1 MPCILH
7 SENKWER
14 ACKTRLNVIFLENE
28 EKIWNFNTK
37 KSGVIKKTV
46 WTSKLTSLL
55 CEMSSH
61 KKSYMKNSKNVLL
74 TSFLLNPWYD

>member
-28 EKIWNFNTK
+28 R
-37 KSGVIKKTV
+37 
-46 WTSKLTSLL
+46 
-55 CEMSSH
+55 
-61 KKSYMKNSKNVLL
+61 KNLK
-74 TSFLLNPWYD
+74 F

>member
-37 KSGVIKKTV
+37 KSGEIKK
-46 WTSKLTSLL
+46 L
-55 CEMSSH
+55 CGLR
-61 KKSYMKNSKNVLL
+61 N
-74 TSFLLNPWYD
+74 